1 MKHLSIDIETYSSVD
16 ITKQG
21 LYKYVGSDDF
31 EILLFSYAA
40 DFGDV
45 VTVDLA
51 KGEVIPPE
59 IILALEDREVIKHA
73 YNATFEWCALNR
85 RVWPTPISQWRCTM
99 LHGLYLGY
107 PAGLEAVG
115 DALGIA
121 SDAKKMKQGKALVKY
136 FSSPCKPT
144 RANGGRV
151 RNLPEHDPEKWELY
165 KQYNRQDVVAEME
178 ILKKIEPFPVPAREQ
193 ALWVLDAAIN
203 TAGIKIDRAFVTK
216 IIELDTKNREKLME
230 TAKNITKLDNPNSAR
245 QLMAWLEDND
255 AGLANLQKATV
266 ESAISIS
273 DGDVKEV
280 LKLKSQLSK
289 TSIKKYYTM
298 LETVCD
304 DGRIRGLLQ
313 FYGANKTGRWA
324 GRLVQ
329 VHNLKRNDLPGL
341 DLARQLAAEGRTDDL
356 EFLYEDLSDVFS
368 QLTRT
373 AFIPAE
379 GKKFIVADFSAI
391 EARVLAWLAGEEWV
405 LNVFR
410 THGKIYEAQ
419 ASQMFGVDM
428 RRIAKGNPEYSLRQ
442 KGKIATLALG
452 YQGGVNA
459 LIAMGA
465 DKMGLSENEMQEIV
479 TRFRNANKNIAK
491 LWRDLEDG
499 CLYTLETGMPT
510 PVGYLICSVEMKN
523 GLRFLSI
530 TLPSGRKLYYPEPS
544 IKQNRFGRQALAF
557 KTVNKTTFKWGVE
570 DTYGGKLVENCLAAD
585 TLVLTR
591 RGWLPIVAVATTDQ
605 VWDGETW
612 VAHEGLIFKGTK
624 QTITLNGTRLTPDH
638 KILTLEGWASAS
650 SCEKHNWN
658 EVKIPDRLGIPRL
671 RREKITVENSMR
683 LRKNNRHA
691 RQRIHE
697 AETIILRL
705 SESRVDKTVEDYS
718 RDVKTPGV
726 CRMALNESPLHSASA
741 PGLAQLRG
749 PGHQSMRTMVGEF
762 REFLGRHGALIR
774 KRSFYRSNRQQ
785 RRLRTE
791 KLPLGFSQDAK
802 PKQTNEHHNQHAV
815 GAHDYIRSSGTVG
828 NQCKHTLLP
837 VSPPM
842 SEKVFILSGGCYE
855 PVYDLTNAGPRH
867 RFTILTDSGPVVVH
881 NCTQAVARDC
891 LAHSIALVANGL
903 HEQIVMHVHDEIV
916 VETGPETSAD
926 DICRVMGKPI
936 PWAKTLPLN
945 AAGFE
950 TQFYKKD

>member
-31 EILLFSYAA
+31 EILLFSYAV

-45 VTVDLA
+45 VTIDLA

-59 IILALEDREVIKHA
+59 IVMALDNRDVIKHA
-73 YNATFEWCALNR
+73 YNAVFEWCSLNR
-85 RVWPTPISQWRCTM
+85 RIWPTPIGQWRCTM

-107 PAGLEAVG
+107 PAGLEAIG
-115 DALGIA
+115 DALGIS

-144 RANGGRV
+144 RVNGGRS

-178 ILKKIEPFPVPAREQ
+178 ILKKIESFRVPDREQ
-193 ALWVLDAAIN
+193 ALWVLDTAVNA
-203 TAGIKIDRAFVTK
+203 AGIKIDIDFVTK
-216 IIELDTKNREKLME
+216 IIELDTKNREKLLE

-255 AGLANLQKATV
+255 AGMANLQKATV
-266 ESAISIS
+266 ESAISMS
-273 DGDVKEV
+273 EGEVKEM
-280 LKLKSQLSK
+280 LKLRSQLSK

-298 LETVCD
+298 LEAVCT

-329 VHNLKRNDLPGL
+329 VHNLKRNDLPAL
-341 DLARQLAAEGRTDDL
+341 DLARQLASEGRTNEL

-405 LNVFR
+405 LDVFR

-419 ASQMFGVDM
+419 AAQMFGVD
-428 RRIAKGNPEYSLRQ
+428 IKKISKGNPEYSLRQ

-465 DKMGLSENEMQEIV
+465 DKMGLSEHELQEIV
-479 TRFRNANKNIAK
+479 TRFRSANKNIAR
-491 LWRDLEDG
+491 LWRDLEEG
-499 CLYTLETGMPT
+499 CIFALNTGIPT
-510 PVGYLICSVEMKN
+510 AVGYLVCSLESSN
-523 GLRFLSI
+523 GLIFLTI
-530 TLPSGRKLYYPEPS
+530 TLPSGRKLFYPEPAL
-544 IKQNRFGRQALAF
+544 KMNRFGRQALSF
-557 KTVNKTTFKWGVE
+557 KTVNKTSFKWGAE
-570 DTYGGKLVENCLAAD
+570 DTYGGKLVEN
-585 TLVLTR
+585 V
-591 RGWLPIVAVATTDQ
+591 
-605 VWDGETW
+605 
-612 VAHEGLIFKGTK
+612 
-624 QTITLNGTRLTPDH
+624 
-638 KILTLEGWASAS
+638 
-650 SCEKHNWN
+650 
-658 EVKIPDRLGIPRL
+658 
-671 RREKITVENSMR
+671 
-683 LRKNNRHA
+683 
-691 RQRIHE
+691 
-697 AETIILRL
+697 
-705 SESRVDKTVEDYS
+705 
-718 RDVKTPGV
+718 
-726 CRMALNESPLHSASA
+726 
-741 PGLAQLRG
+741 
-749 PGHQSMRTMVGEF
+749 
-762 REFLGRHGALIR
+762 
-774 KRSFYRSNRQQ
+774 
-785 RRLRTE
+785 
-791 KLPLGFSQDAK
+791 
-802 PKQTNEHHNQHAV
+802 
-815 GAHDYIRSSGTVG
+815 
-828 NQCKHTLLP
+828 
-837 VSPPM
+837 
-842 SEKVFILSGGCYE
+842 
-855 PVYDLTNAGPRH
+855 
-867 RFTILTDSGPVVVH
+867 
-881 NCTQAVARDC
+881 TQAVARDC

-916 VETGPETSAD
+916 VETGPETSAE